1 MAFMNFNEIFSS
13 KNRLH
18 FFTIEKKNELKLTF
32 ISDYTLAVK
41 NEYSLKKE
49 VFSYKSLQ
57 ENLFEENDEIL
68 AFLRGRKII
77 LFKNFTQNT
86 NNFKTS
92 LLSQYTLLGFLFIA
106 TLFFLFV
113 ILNAFSFLDLLFLL
127 ACLMLFSVSF
137 INFSVLIKQIR
148 ILKDLDKDKVRKL
161 FK

>member
-148 ILKDLDKDKVRKL
+148 LLKDLDKDKVRKL